1 MDNSLLRKQIY
12 NKCLELHMDKIRHL
26 ESAMEEAEKMAHEYE
41 QSSDDADSHKME
53 LIGSRDM
60 YAKQLQTEMDLLE
73 TLNKVDFNQDHR
85 VVEFGSVVITDMQKV
100 FISIGLGKVNVDND
114 TFYAISLQVPFY
126 QAMKGLKKG
135 DTFDFRGRKVKI
147 IDLF

>member
-1 MDNSLLRKQIY
+1 
-12 NKCLELHMDKIRHL
+12 MDKIRHL
-26 ESAMEEAEKMAHEYE
+26 ESAMEEADKMAHEYE

>member
-1 MDNSLLRKQIY
+1 M
-12 NKCLELHMDKIRHL
+12 HMEKIRHL
-26 ESAMEEAEKMAHEYE
+26 EAAMDEAEKIAHEYE
-41 QSSDDADSHKME
+41 QPSDDFDSHKME

-114 TFYAISLQVPFY
+114 IFYAISLQVPFY

>member
-1 MDNSLLRKQIY
+1 MDNTLLRKHLY
-12 NKCLELHMDKIRHL
+12 NICLELHLDKIRHL
-26 ESAMEEAEKMAHEYE
+26 ESAMEEAEKMALEYE
-41 QSSDDADSHKME
+41 QSGDDADSHKME

-73 TLNKVDFNQDHR
+73 TLNKVDSTLDHR
-85 VVEFGSVVITDMQKV
+85 IVEFGSVVITDMQKV
-100 FISIGLGKVNVDND
+100 FISIGLGKVNVEND

-126 QAMKGLKKG
+126 QAMKGLRKG
-135 DTFDFRGRKVKI
+135 DTFDFRGRQVKI

>member
-1 MDNSLLRKQIY
+1 
-12 NKCLELHMDKIRHL
+12 MDKIRHL

-60 YAKQLQTEMDLLE
+60 YAKQLQTELDLLE

>member
-1 MDNSLLRKQIY
+1 MDKLLVRKQIF
-12 NKCLELHMDKIRHL
+12 NKCLEMHMEKIRHL
-26 ESAMEEAEKMAHEYE
+26 EAAMDEAEKIAHEYE
-41 QSSDDADSHKME
+41 QPSDDFDSHKME

-60 YAKQLQTEMDLLE
+60 YAKQLQTEMDLFE

-85 VVEFGSVVITDMQKV
+85 LVEFGSVVITDMQKV